1 MASSVQSMRCKSDK
15 VILERCMKTVKE
27 MLHDRGYDTDRIGL
41 LQRSDS
47 EWTVQPFEW
56 NEETHLSLV
65 EYQLQS
71 TEPLFIYPM
80 DDSADSADGQ
90 SEEKKPVVTVIAY
103 WKPFILQHDLFKEIS
118 FLFEKKEDEEPLIT
132 ISGELGTIQWPSS
145 HIMILTCSPLR
156 TSDIRDLQP
165 YQKKIRIE
173 TFHQGEIEFNRTHH
187 ELVPRHRKIPT
198 HDVVPLLHHLNTS
211 PHQCPKLLVND
222 IICRYYGGKVGDL
235 FEIKRVD
242 QTTGDMEITF
252 RIVTST

>member
-1 MASSVQSMRCKSDK
+1 MR
-15 VILERCMKTVKE
+15 TVKE
-27 MLHDRGYDTDRIGL
+27 MMADRGYDTDRIGL
-41 LQRSDS
+41 LQRNQS
-47 EWTVQPFEW
+47 EWTVEPFEW

-71 TEPLFIYPM
+71 TEPLFIYPRTDEDEM
-80 DDSADSADGQ
+80 DEPT
-90 SEEKKPVVTVIAY
+90 EEKPVVTVIAY
-103 WKPFILQHDLFKEIS
+103 WKPFIVQHDLFKEIN
-118 FLFEKKEDEEPLIT
+118 FLFDGQKDGQKDGPVIT
-132 ISGELGTIQWPSS
+132 VSDDLPTIEWPSS
-145 HIMILTCSPLR
+145 HIIILTCSPLR

-165 YQKKIRIE
+165 FQKKVRIE

-198 HDVVPLLHHLNTS
+198 HEVVPLLHHLNTS

-235 FEIKRVD
+235 FEIKRID

-252 RIVTST
+252 RIVTSI